1 MRGGIQF
8 AKIKVSICHGER
20 SPNDPAW
27 RGRGEGESNHPENVS
42 IAHAASGNSPRL
54 FPSMPMRLQDNKL
67 QRKMFLRELPAA
79 AWAAIYPRDASTCAY
94 PGFLPQ
100 FAQQRRDLG
109 DPVRRDS
116 RVAQHDRS
124 EFFRPN
130 CYPATS
136 DRGAALA
143 AARITPAKNNVSAK

>member
-1 MRGGIQF
+1 MWGGVQF

-27 RGRGEGESNHPENVS
+27 RGRGEGESNHPENAS
-42 IAHAASGNSPRL
+42 ITHAASGNSLQAFSRYVNAIARQYVAEENVFKRTPCRSMGSNISSGCFDLRL
-54 FPSMPMRLQDNKL
+54 SR
-67 QRKMFLRELPAA
+67 LPA
-79 AWAAIYPRDASTCAY
+79 
-94 PGFLPQ
+94 
-100 FAQQRRDLG
+100 
-109 DPVRRDS
+109 PVRRDS

-124 EFFRPN
+124 DFFRLN
-130 CYPATS
+130 CYPAAS